1 MDCRFC
7 KLENISLLED
17 GITYKCSYCGYAFE
31 VSRMGILY
39 DRMMQMPLASWLLSS
54 IIWFC
59 AMLTGVVF
67 GLGFNSSSLSTTII
81 FLLIYGG
88 SAFLYGFAISVDY
101 MTVLWIWIKGKITRK
116 SKSFEEAKG
125 VVQEQRKKKI
135 VSEMAAG
142 QVIDEATG
150 RHIDTDIR
158 PGEKRVPKVAPSF
171 KAGLYTIILA
181 VVFIIIFNFVFP
193 PLVTG

>member
-7 KLENISLLED
+7 KLENIALLED
-17 GITYKCSYCGYAFE
+17 GVTYKCQYCGYAFE

-39 DRMMQMPLASWLLSS
+39 DRMMQMPLASWLLAS
-54 IIWFC
+54 IIWFS
-59 AMLTGVVF
+59 AMLTGVIF

-88 SAFLYGFAISVDY
+88 SAFLYGFALSVDY
-101 MTVLWIWIKGKITRK
+101 LSVIWLWTKYRITRK
-116 SKSFEEAKG
+116 AKSFEEIM
-125 VVQEQRKKKI
+125 VIVQEEKKKKI

-142 QVIDEATG
+142 QAIDEVTG

-158 PGEKRVPKVAPSF
+158 PGEKRVPKIAPSF
-171 KAGLYTIILA
+171 KAGLYTVILA
-181 VVFIIIFNFVFP
+181 VVFLIIFNFIFP